1 MLSATPGGTAR
12 EPVRGA
18 DTPLPKPLGRLNA
31 VQLEHGAWDAS
42 RRPSSTAEPA
52 PALSTCSS
60 AGPSAL
66 YEFCIVTHAPAKV
79 AMSCPA
85 GAVLGASSVVDSRIP
100 KAATAAL
107 RPCSGQQRTL
117 ADTSYVRGKE
127 VMNVMQSSRRTRTRA
142 TKGRAA
148 ASKPATESR
157 VCQSAPTTPCAVS
170 QR

>member
-1 MLSATPGGTAR
+1 MRGSAVAKTPSAGSMQFSWNTAPGAPPGDQAAQQNLPQNYQHALQQFLSAI
-12 EPVRGA
+12 
-18 DTPLPKPLGRLNA
+18 
-31 VQLEHGAWDAS
+31 
-42 RRPSSTAEPA
+42 
-52 PALSTCSS
+52 
-60 AGPSAL
+60 
-66 YEFCIVTHAPAKV
+66 YEVCIATHAPAKV

-117 ADTSYVRGKE
+117 ADTSYTRGKE
-127 VMNVMQSSRRTRTRA
+127 VMNAMQSSRRTRTRA

-157 VCQSAPTTPCAVS
+157 MCQSAPTTPCAVS
-170 QR
+170 ER